1 MIVHTEPRSSKII
14 NKLYLVDANEDD
26 TKEELK
32 KTDIKCIKFGPY
44 RCLSKDDIKDQAKRL
59 ANLITGEVHSELV
72 TKIILNFTKDESYS
86 IIENQFKF

>member
-1 MIVHTEPRSSKII
+1 MIVHTEPRESKII
-14 NKLYLVDANEDD
+14 NKLYLVEAFEDD

-44 RCLSKDDIKDQAKRL
+44 RCLSKDDIKDQEKQL
-59 ANLITGEVHSELV
+59 ANLIIREKHSELMM
-72 TKIILNFTKDESYS
+72 KIILNFTKDESYS